1 MDVPPRF
8 PVLVGVGVGSP
19 KDGDDALGVEAVEL
33 MARAVESAIADAGAP
48 SLATAIEEI
57 AVPQGTRSYGDPARI
72 VAARIGSPPVR
83 SVLVDLGIP
92 QQSIVNDALRSIL
105 AGARDVVVV
114 VGGEA
119 KGYEARARHAGA
131 VPAITDQDEVE
142 PVEWRRPVRGELVA
156 PAEIDAR
163 LVVPV
168 EQYALMEQALRRAL
182 GRSIDEHRDEV
193 ARLWASFNEVAQR
206 NPRAAFPSPRT
217 AAFLREPAPDNRPL
231 AFPYNKWHA
240 TQWTVDQAAALVL
253 CSAAAAR
260 AHGIDPERWVFPVVG
275 LESSAAVS
283 LSLRRDLHR
292 WPAMEVLGRA
302 AAAHVGRPLREIE
315 HAELY
320 SCFPVAVEIQQR
332 ELQLAPDRVPTV
344 TGGMA
349 FAGGPFN
356 NFVLQST
363 VAMVERLRADRR
375 SLGLVTTVSG
385 LLTKPGLA
393 VWSTAA
399 PDGEPFVADLA
410 ADAVA
415 ATPTVESVPGYRG
428 SAEVATYTVTYDHGE
443 PARVIAIGDTPDGRR
458 CVAVAD
464 DRDLAARGTD
474 EDLVGTDMNVDGPS
488 FAGRAS

>member
-1 MDVPPRF
+1 MEVPPRF
-8 PVLVGVGVGSP
+8 PVLVGVGVASP
-19 KDGDDALGVEAVEL
+19 REGDDALGVEAVEL
-33 MARAVESAIADAGAP
+33 MTRAVEAAVRDAGAP
-48 SLATAIEEI
+48 GLATEVQQI
-57 AVPQGTRSYGDPARI
+57 AVPQGTWSYADPGRMIAGRTGASGART
-72 VAARIGSPPVR
+72 
-83 SVLVDLGIP
+83 VLVDVGIP
-92 QQSIVNDALRSIL
+92 QQSLVNDALRSII
-105 AGARDVVVV
+105 AGDLDVAVV

-119 KGYEARARHAGA
+119 KGYEARARRAGA
-131 VPAITDQDEVE
+131 LPVITDQSAVE
-142 PVEWRRPVRGELVA
+142 PDEWRRPVQGELVA

-193 ARLWASFNEVAQR
+193 GRLWASFNEVAQR
-206 NPRAAFPSPRT
+206 NPLAAFPAPRT

-253 CSAAAAR
+253 CSAEAAR
-260 AHGIDPERWVFPVVG
+260 AHGIDTERWVFPVVG

-283 LSLRRDLHR
+283 VSSRRDLHR

-302 AAAHVGRPLREIE
+302 AAARVGRPLREIE

-320 SCFPVAVEIQQR
+320 SCFPVAVEVQQR
-332 ELQLAPDRVPTV
+332 ELELRPDRVPTV

-349 FAGGPFN
+349 FAGGPLN
-356 NFVLQST
+356 NFVLQAT
-363 VAMVERLRADRR
+363 VAMVERVRR
-375 SLGLVTTVSG
+375 DCGSLGLVTTVSG

-415 ATPTVESVPGYRG
+415 ATSTVESVPGYRG
-428 SAEVATYTVTYDHGE
+428 SAAIATYTVTYDDGE

-464 DRDLAARGTD
+464 DPDLATRGTH
-474 EDLVGTDMNVDGPS
+474 EDLIGTGMTVDGPS
-488 FAGRAS
+488 FVAGR